1 MNGQTPLLL
10 SALRR
15 CLTFSSCVN
24 LASIPTVDICMPNGN
39 ADHLA
44 RRSRDLV
51 HWRVMLDH
59 YAIRQQSCA
68 SLRLLYYEIQPVTL
82 EMAHLPS
89 FILKNT

>member
-24 LASIPTVDICMPNGN
+24 LASISTEDICRSNGV
-39 ADHLA
+39 AAHLA

-51 HWRVMLDH
+51 QQLVMLEY
-59 YAIRQQSCA
+59 YA
-68 SLRLLYYEIQPVTL
+68 
-82 EMAHLPS
+82 
-89 FILKNT
+89 KK